1 MNYHVFCSR
10 GGCGSTALNRGLVRS
25 GYTTHHASKP
35 DVCFTRADLVAPG
48 ADLYAPRQL
57 VGAAGYDEHPRKP
70 EAIAEF
76 RRRSDFDL
84 DPRRTIADNL
94 LAFLDHLER
103 RGRTALFNT
112 AAAFGFFRAHDVA
125 RVVFLVRHPLD
136 AYASWTKPE
145 RHQEVVQSLGGV
157 DADAAMAL
165 FARLWTATAVE
176 YLALRDR
183 GLAPVLI
190 RFESAR
196 ADVEAGAPELV
207 PVFDG
212 WDSTRRSRDGLSAR
226 VHDRL
231 LPLVAEPLSHLYTDD
246 AR

>member
-1 MNYHVFCSR
+1 LNYHVFCSR

-25 GYTTHHASKP
+25 GYTRHHASKP
-35 DVCFTRADLVAPG
+35 DVCFTRADLVAAG
-48 ADLYAPRQL
+48 SDLYASRQI
-57 VGAAGYDEHPRKP
+57 VGPAGYAERPSKP

-76 RRRSDFDL
+76 RRRADYDL

-103 RGRTALFNT
+103 AGRTALFNT
-112 AAAFGFFRAHDVA
+112 AAAFGFFRTHRIA

-145 RHQEVVQSLGGV
+145 RHQDVVRSLGGI
-157 DADAAMAL
+157 DADAALSL
-165 FARLWTATAVE
+165 FARLWAATADE

-196 ADVEAGAPELV
+196 SDAEAAAPELAS
-207 PVFDG
+207 VFDG
-212 WDSTRRSRDGLSAR
+212 WDSARRSRDRLPAGVR
-226 VHDRL
+226 GRL
-231 LPLVAEPLSHLYTDD
+231 LPLVSDPLSRLYPGDV
-246 AR
+246 R